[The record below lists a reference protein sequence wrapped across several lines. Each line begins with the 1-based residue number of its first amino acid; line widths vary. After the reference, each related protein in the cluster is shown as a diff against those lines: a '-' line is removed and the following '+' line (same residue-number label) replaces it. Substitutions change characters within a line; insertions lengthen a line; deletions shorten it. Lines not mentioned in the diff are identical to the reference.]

1 MTDLYLQAM
10 SEMASTQE
18 FGGFDLDTA
27 VPQEVDNSNESFG
40 GFEERESPSPTQA
53 SNPLVTNPQFGLTSA
68 QPESDDQQKSDHPQ
82 VAVGDEA
89 NQPPLQLEMVSVG
102 KDTIVAKQ
110 PSSQDG
116 RCRDLSPL
124 SDRFCR

>member
-10 SEMASTQE
+10 SEMASTQG
-18 FGGFDLDTA
+18 FGGFDLGTA
-27 VPQEVDNSNESFG
+27 VPHEVNNSNESFG

-53 SNPLVTNPQFGLTSA
+53 SNPLVTNPQFGSA
-68 QPESDDQQKSDHPQ
+68 QTESDDQQKPHHPQ
-82 VAVGDEA
+82 VAVDEA
-89 NQPPLQLEMVSVG
+89 NQTPLHFESDYVHE
-102 KDTIVAKQ
+102 DTIVAEQ